1 MIEIVQAQSDKD
13 IREANELTLEY
24 LNWCVEES
32 RNRLNEEL
40 DIDELYNHSI
50 SDQDSFMS
58 DSGRL
63 LLAKEGET
71 VAGIAFLKRL
81 REDVCEIKR
90 MYVQPQYRGK
100 KIGELLLSKLIEE
113 AKVIG
118 YSRVFLDS
126 DPYMDKAHSLY
137 KAMGFAEIPPYP
149 EAEMDG
155 DDYSQHMIYMELVL

>member
-90 MYVQPQYRGK
+90 MYVLPQ
-100 KIGELLLSKLIEE
+100 
-113 AKVIG
+113 
-118 YSRVFLDS
+118 
-126 DPYMDKAHSLY
+126 
-137 KAMGFAEIPPYP
+137 
-149 EAEMDG
+149 
-155 DDYSQHMIYMELVL
+155 